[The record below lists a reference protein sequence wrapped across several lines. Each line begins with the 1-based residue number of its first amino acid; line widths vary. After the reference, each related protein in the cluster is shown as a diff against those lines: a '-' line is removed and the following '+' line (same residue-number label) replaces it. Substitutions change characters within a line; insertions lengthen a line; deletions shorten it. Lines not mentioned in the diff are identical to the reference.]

1 MTFWNGQNYRN
12 SKWQAAA
19 RGRGTGRVI
28 TKGPAECEG
37 RGNGAVLYE
46 SDKTQSWILKRVN
59 ICKLYLSLEKT
70 IKNVNS

>member
-1 MTFWNGQNYRN
+1 MASGCQRQGHGE
-12 SKWQAAA
+12 SHHEGPSGM
-19 RGRGTGRVI
+19 RG
-28 TKGPAECEG
+28 E
-37 RGNGAVLYE
+37 GNGAVLYLGLAGVAQLYE